1 MLEYA
6 KISIQFSLYLAVL
19 VICFKIQKICLQ
31 LMWVKLKIFTK
42 PKYMILKRILKTV
55 KSVIQ
60 YESDNGI

>member
-6 KISIQFSLYLAVL
+6 KISIQWTLYLVL
-19 VICFKIQKICLQ
+19 FIVCFKIQKICLQ
-31 LMWVKLKIFTK
+31 LMWVKLKIFGK

>member
-1 MLEYA
+1 
-6 KISIQFSLYLAVL
+6 
-19 VICFKIQKICLQ
+19 
-31 LMWVKLKIFTK
+31 MWVKLKIFTK